1 MEHQDNDELEFE
13 KDGMHTTLHG
23 FEKCSSEMFK
33 KLGLMV
39 LAKREGYDY
48 KIIAYLKTLDDLIT
62 NLKARIE
69 ITQETDRKLNLHIL
83 KNNVWSLRCVAYTLL
98 KSDMINDLLKKNKK
112 SMKTHKSTKRH
123 SSRGSKRRTLRRSS
137 TSIF

>member
-1 MEHQDNDELEFE
+1 MEPQDNDELEFE

-23 FEKCSSEMFK
+23 FEKWSACMFK
-33 KLGLMV
+33 KFGWMV
-39 LAKREGYDY
+39 LAKREGHDY
-48 KIIAYLKTLDDLIT
+48 KVSAYVKTLDDLIK

-83 KNNVWSLRCVAYTLL
+83 HHNVSNLRCVADTLL
-98 KSDMINDLLKKNKK
+98 KGDMIIDLLKKSKK

-123 SSRGSKRRTLRRSS
+123 SSQRTKRSTLRRASS
-137 TSIF
+137 LF